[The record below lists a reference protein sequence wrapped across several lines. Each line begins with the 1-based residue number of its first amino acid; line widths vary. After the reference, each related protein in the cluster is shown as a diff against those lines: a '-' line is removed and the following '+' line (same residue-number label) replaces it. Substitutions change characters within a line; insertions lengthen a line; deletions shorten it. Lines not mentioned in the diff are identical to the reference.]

1 MNAQEFLNVL
11 NCLNEILDLHDYNVL
26 ILSSCNKNNL
36 GFCVNQHK
44 KIIEITVFE
53 EGKNVN

>member
-26 ILSSCNKNNL
+26 ILNSCNKNNL
-36 GFCVNQHK
+36 GFCVNPHK

>member
-53 EGKNVN
+53 EEE